1 VTQDSVVDHRRIQR
15 IAATREGRPA
25 FWLSRADGR
34 LPLYD
39 LSLEGFALSG
49 SDDYPPGMTIAF
61 VIVRDG
67 DGDRVCGEAE
77 VANRFGGASGRTG
90 FRIVAM
96 SAEDRGRLHAWLAAH
111 VLACASVP
119 ISEQD
124 ASSVVAGPSIV

>member
-1 VTQDSVVDHRRIQR
+1 MAQDSVVDNRRIQR
-15 IAATREGRPA
+15 IAATRDGCPA
-25 FWLSRADGR
+25 FWLSRADGP

-39 LSLEGFALSG
+39 VSLEGFALSG
-49 SDDYPPGMTIAF
+49 SDDYAPGMAVSF

-67 DGDRVCGEAE
+67 ESDRVCGEAE
-77 VANRFGGASGRTG
+77 VANRFGGNTGRTG
-90 FRIVAM
+90 FRIVSM
-96 SAEDRGRLHAWLAAH
+96 TGEDRARLHAWLAAH